1 MTQLWRGR
9 VRAPTWT
16 VSIKT
21 FTGSQ
26 LAYDHGLTAGV
37 AHQLRRDLHRL
48 GIVSRKGNPELF
60 AFVFERSL
68 HLRGIHRTERAH
80 QSSIGKEFRR
90 RQSGAIVLHLA
101 CELAIRS
108 GRNVARIEHNLSA
121 YRILQVAPELR
132 QRFIRNRK
140 QQHCA
145 KLRRF
150 EWRAVRSTSTEFV
163 RLCRELLRLT
173 RRKFHLVPR

>member
-16 VSIKT
+16 VPIKT

-37 AHQLRRDLHRL
+37 AHQLRRDLHSL

-68 HLRGIHRTERAH
+68 HLCRIHRTERAH

-90 RQSGAIVLHLA
+90 RQSGAIVLYLA
-101 CELAIRS
+101 RELAIRS
-108 GRNVARIEHNLSA
+108 RRNVARIEHNLSA
-121 YRILQVAPELR
+121 YRVLQVAPELR
-132 QRFIRNRK
+132 QRFIRNRE

-145 KLRRF
+145 ELRRLAG
-150 EWRAVRSTSTEFV
+150 RADRSAWA
-163 RLCRELLRLT
+163 ELARDCGGFLRMT
-173 RRKFHLVPR
+173 R